1 MPPVAAANPSPA
13 SPAAA
18 VGTVVP
24 VPMVDLLH
32 FCLCI
37 FVKGRCLWRLKFV
50 EDAASGSWNTRY
62 CVDWADSACKGRC
75 PGNTKHCSQEGSP
88 IHNKPPKVPELKRA
102 RCRMS
107 SPAHGEIQDPPAAEA
122 AHGSYQRRK
131 GRTAPIHVMSAK
143 DYPHHQEGDGCCQNR
158 CEQPSRLADT
168 FFHCFSPRLQRQQP
182 SGLSRSAYSQR
193 VRPLRLPI
201 RLWSCARFSQKP
213 V

>member
-107 SPAHGEIQDPPAAEA
+107 SPAHGEYRTRQPPKRLTGPISA
-122 AHGSYQRRK
+122 GRDVPRRSTSCQP
-131 GRTAPIHVMSAK
+131 RTIPITRKVMAVAK
-143 DYPHHQEGDGCCQNR
+143 IGASNHRAWPT
-158 CEQPSRLADT
+158 L
-168 FFHCFSPRLQRQQP
+168 FSTVSLRVCRDNNLQ
-182 SGLSRSAYSQR
+182 A
-193 VRPLRLPI
+193 
-201 RLWSCARFSQKP
+201 
-213 V
+213 